1 MISKYNFFRLLYI
14 FRDQSRLKKNV
25 LVCVSF
31 SVIAEPKS
39 FSLVVVLCCVGA
51 ALLMSLVA
59 VLMFVRYQV
68 AKKKRV
74 SLETTTELEME
85 VQLPENEDRRVI
97 SFFIIAVR
105 KDFMTVNSFYIIKNF
120 VLLIDPLLFVVKT
133 NTSSI
138 MCR

>member
-1 MISKYNFFRLLYI
+1 MQRSK
-14 FRDQSRLKKNV
+14 QTKKNV
-25 LVCVSF
+25 LVFVSF

-39 FSLVVVLCCVGA
+39 FLLVVVLCFVGA

-97 SFFIIAVR
+97 SFFIIALR

>member
-1 MISKYNFFRLLYI
+1 
-14 FRDQSRLKKNV
+14 
-25 LVCVSF
+25 
-31 SVIAEPKS
+31 
-39 FSLVVVLCCVGA
+39 
-51 ALLMSLVA
+51 MSLVA

-68 AKKKRV
+68 AKKRV
-74 SLETTTELEME
+74 SPETTTELEME

-97 SFFIIAVR
+97 SFFIIALR
-105 KDFMTVNSFYIIKNF
+105 KNFMTVNSFYVMKNF